1 MINMPTLS
9 FVRDVMSNRSDGK
22 PLWWVRPIINNV
34 IHEAEGRIFT
44 GTETEMVAHISKM
57 HRETG
62 TQYAAVKG

>member
-1 MINMPTLS
+1 
-9 FVRDVMSNRSDGK
+9 MSARSDGK

-34 IHEAEGRIFT
+34 IHEAEGHIFT
-44 GTETEMVAHISKM
+44 GTETEMVAHIGKM